1 MSARLAFLLALVLA
15 LPAGAETHDLAPA
28 VAHDVTI
35 DLDPARGRLEG
46 ISRITVTGRRE
57 LALYLYPSLRI
68 DALEID
74 GEAEPFEAGQ
84 RPLVIR
90 LPRLPREESSEVLIR
105 YSGPLAGDAGGA
117 FLDPR
122 GAFLP
127 ERLGWMPETEDESTD
142 YRLAISAPEPY
153 RAIATGRL
161 VEERSEKGR
170 HKVVVAGQPGVSAP
184 AVFAGRFQVEE
195 RRHGG
200 ILLRTYFPATAEA
213 LAPRYLDSTARYLD
227 IFDERIGPYPYD
239 AFHVVAGP
247 LPVGLGFPGLTYISD
262 KILHLPFMQGRSLA
276 HEIAHNWWGN
286 AVEIDYASGNWAEG
300 LTTFMADYAL
310 TVENGPAAARE
321 MRLGWLRDYAA
332 LPTGLDRPVTSFVS
346 KTHDAQQVIG
356 YNKTAFFFHM
366 LEQELTPEVFAEGIR
381 GFWQAQKFRR
391 AGWDEL
397 RAAFEAAADR
407 ELSWFFAQWLERP
420 GAPELQL
427 GEVAVNEEAGGR
439 RLSFTLSQKG
449 SPFRLTVPV
458 QIETEDG
465 SRTLRVALKGA
476 EAEVS
481 ERLEARPKAL
491 RIDPDYDLFR
501 RLASGEATPILR
513 DVTLNPEARVVL
525 ATGADAV
532 ARQAAEDLA
541 GRLVRGVA
549 ATPTGVE
556 PAAAVNGPLLIVG
569 LESELPETLTA
580 HRVSPMPKA
589 LDGRGSARAWTR
601 RRDDGV
607 TALIVAAKDA
617 ESLALLLRP
626 LPHYRRY
633 GYVVFEG
640 SKAVDKGVW
649 PAADSPLVKRFD

>member
-1 MSARLAFLLALVLA
+1 MTARLAFLLALALA
-15 LPAGAETHDLAPA
+15 LPAWAETQDLTPA

-35 DLDPARGRLEG
+35 DLDPAQGRLNG
-46 ISRITVTGRRE
+46 QSRITVTGRRE

-68 DALEID
+68 DALEVD
-74 GEAEPFEAGQ
+74 GEVEPFEAAQ

-90 LPRLPREESSEVLIR
+90 LPKKDSSEVLIR
-105 YSGPLAGDAGGA
+105 YSGRLLDDAGGA

-127 ERLGWMPETEDESTD
+127 ERLGWMPETEDESTG
-142 YRLAISAPEPY
+142 YRLTLSTPEPF

-170 HKVVVAGQPGVSAP
+170 HTLVVAGQPGVAAP
-184 AVFAGRFQVEE
+184 AVFAGRFQVSE

-200 ILLRTYFPATAEA
+200 TLLRTYFPAEAEA

-227 IFDERIGPYPYD
+227 LFEARIGPYPYD
-239 AFHVVAGP
+239 AFHIVAGP

-286 AVEIDYASGNWAEG
+286 AVRIDYASGNWAEG

-310 TVENGPAAARE
+310 TAESGPEAARE

-332 LPTGLDRPVTSFVS
+332 LPSGQDRPVTSFVS

-356 YNKTAFFFHM
+356 YNKAAFLFHM
-366 LEQELTPEVFAEGIR
+366 LEQELTPEVFAQGIK
-381 GFWQAQKFRR
+381 GFWEAQKFRR
-391 AGWDEL
+391 AGWGKL
-397 RAAFEAAADR
+397 QAAFEAAAGR
-407 ELSWFFAQWLERP
+407 ELAWFFEQWLERP
-420 GAPELQL
+420 GAPELKL
-427 GEVAVNEEAGGR
+427 AEVSTTEEAGTH
-439 RLSFTLSQKG
+439 RLRFTLAQKG
-449 SPFRLTVPV
+449 PAFQVSVPV
-458 QIETEDG
+458 RIEAG
-465 SRTLRVALKGA
+465 SETRTLRVAMLGGK
-476 EAEVS
+476 AEVS
-481 ERLEARPKAL
+481 EDLPAPPTAL
-491 RIDPDYDLFR
+491 SIDPDYDLFR

-513 DVTLNPEARVVL
+513 DVTLNPAARVVL
-525 ATGADAV
+525 ATGADAE

-549 ATPTGVE
+549 ATPSGVE
-556 PAAAVNGPLLIVG
+556 PAAPPSGPLLIVG
-569 LESELPETLTA
+569 LEAELAKALAEHEVP
-580 HRVSPMPKA
+580 PMPEA
-589 LDGRGSARAWTR
+589 LNGRGSARAWTHR
-601 RRDDGV
+601 RGDGV
-607 TALIVAAKDA
+607 TALVVSAQDA

-633 GYVVFEG
+633 GYIVFEG